1 MKKTT
6 FILLGVVL
14 IAVGV
19 YGFSGKKVESKS
31 SSLNKYGISKYNIA
45 QSLEKFVQTNT
56 FPADLEVTKD
66 GVSRV
71 LQPVYTLNDELQTK
85 MQKMLQQYKPDFG
98 AFIAIDA
105 KTGRILTATS
115 FSREQTEFG
124 NILMRATFPAASVF
138 KVVTAAAAID
148 QKVAEPSTI
157 VPFNGAN
164 HTLYRRN
171 VLKNDLNK
179 WTRHIS
185 LREAFAKSINTVF
198 GKVGIFFL
206 KPDILEEYAVRFQ
219 FNREVPVDLPVQP
232 GSFVLERDDN
242 WKIAEAASGYNRVA
256 LMSPVQGALIAAS
269 IANDGIMMEPYIVDS
284 LNEKEKGQIY
294 KVDPSVLSMV
304 VSPIAAEKL
313 RSMMNDTVKMGTS
326 AKTFRGFNKRH
337 KIVDVEVGGK
347 TGHLTGNYPK
357 GGYDWFVGY
366 GRTEEDS
373 IAVAALT
380 INEENWRVKSGYLA
394 RVFFE
399 NYFQKPHL
407 QAQK

>member
-1 MKKTT
+1 MKKKT
-6 FILLGVVL
+6 FILLSVVL
-14 IAVGV
+14 VAVGLL
-19 YGFSGKKVESKS
+19 GFSKKNPETKS
-31 SSLNKYGISKYNIA
+31 SQLNKYGISKYNIA
-45 QSLEKFVQTNT
+45 QALEKYVQTNT
-56 FPADLEVTKD
+56 FPNEVEVVKE
-66 GVSRV
+66 GVGKTFI
-71 LQPVYTLNDELQTK
+71 PTYTLNEELQLK
-85 MQKMLQQYKPDFG
+85 MQKMLQQYKPDYG
-98 AFIAIDA
+98 AFFALDA
-105 KTGRILTATS
+105 KTGRILTAAS
-115 FSREQTEFG
+115 FSREATEFG

-164 HTLYRRN
+164 HTLYKRN
-171 VLKNDLNK
+171 VLKNDMNK

-206 KPDILEEYAVRFQ
+206 KPDILEDYAGRFQ
-219 FNREVPVDLPVQP
+219 FNRELPVDLPVQP
-232 GSFVLERDDN
+232 GSFVLEREDN

-269 IANDGIMMEPYIVDS
+269 IANDGIMMEPYVVES
-284 LNEKEKGQIY
+284 LEEKDKGQVY
-294 KVDPSVLSMV
+294 KVEPSVLSMV
-304 VSPIAAEKL
+304 VSSVAAEKL

-326 AKTFRGFNKRH
+326 AKTFRGFNKKK

-357 GGYDWFVGY
+357 GQYDWFVGY

-399 NYFQKPHL
+399 TYFQKPHL